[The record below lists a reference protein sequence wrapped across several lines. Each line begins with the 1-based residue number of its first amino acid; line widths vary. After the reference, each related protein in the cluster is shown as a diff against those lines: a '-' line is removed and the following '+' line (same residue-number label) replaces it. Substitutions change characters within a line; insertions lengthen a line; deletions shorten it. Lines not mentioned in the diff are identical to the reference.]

1 MENMKLFQIL
11 ETEYRNSNRILNTN
25 IKNYF
30 PDFCNTLSE
39 KFLDEMDEKTEA
51 PPILIEECITFE
63 KNKFVEM
70 EKEME
75 KIREKAMEKKEIK
88 SKKQEDDNDDM
99 FDDEAVE
106 MLHQLLFDSDDDA
119 DDEAD
124 DSDKNK
130 K

>member
-1 MENMKLFQIL
+1 MENMKLFKIL
-11 ETEYRNSNRILNTN
+11 EMEYRNSNKILNTN

-63 KNKFVEM
+63 KNKFLEM
-70 EKEME
+70 EKEKE
-75 KIREKAMEKKEIK
+75 KIK

-99 FDDEAVE
+99 FDDKAVE
-106 MLHQLLFDSDDDA
+106 MLHQLLCDS

-124 DSDKNK
+124 NANKNK
-130 K
+130 E

>member
-1 MENMKLFQIL
+1 MKLFQIL
-11 ETEYRNSNRILNTN
+11 EMEYRNSNRILNTN

-30 PDFCNTLSE
+30 PDFCNTLSDR
-39 KFLDEMDEKTEA
+39 FLDEMDEKTEA

-75 KIREKAMEKKEIK
+75 KISKKEMEKKEIK
-88 SKKQEDDNDDM
+88 SKNQEDDNDDM

-124 DSDKNK
+124 NADKNK